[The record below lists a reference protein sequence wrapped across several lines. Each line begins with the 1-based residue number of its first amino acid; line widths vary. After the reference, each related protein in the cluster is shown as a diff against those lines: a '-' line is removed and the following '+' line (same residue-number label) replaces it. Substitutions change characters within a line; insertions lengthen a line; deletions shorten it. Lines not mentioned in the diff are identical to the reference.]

1 MRTSRLFGLAL
12 AMAVTFSAPAFAQTA
27 DHLHEKPINGLELL
41 NEAYELTRRNFY
53 SRRVLEQKGW
63 SKIRDK
69 YVSKAKQASGQEEI
83 HQIISAML
91 GELKTSHL
99 AIVDKDVYWRHLDA
113 EFKNRQVPQ
122 LGFEFVE
129 AEYRQLFVGGMLEG
143 SAADKAGL
151 KTGDKILKI
160 GKYPAIDN
168 ENLREGGHDPGL
180 PGHHGYV
187 LLCDNNEK
195 ISLTI
200 QRTAKSQPEEITI
213 TATPINMIAAI
224 KNSVRVVKHDGYKIG
239 IVHTWHFMST
249 TVSRLVR
256 DAIENKFRNCD
267 GMILD
272 VRGRGGSTM
281 VVSQLLNMFRNRR
294 AIWKKPVVCLTDHG
308 SRSAK
313 EIFSWAWQRDKIGEV
328 VGETTQG
335 ACIGT
340 IFKELKDGSWMLL
353 PRTDVKRLTG
363 GVEIEGVGVKPSI
376 FQKQAPLPFR
386 QGKDTIL
393 DRGLSVLSKKIVARG
408 TMRSKP
414 APKKP
419 GTKLY
424 RQR

>member
-1 MRTSRLFGLAL
+1 MKSSRCLTLAVAFVLAVSAPVAAQTPEHLHDAPLDGLA
-12 AMAVTFSAPAFAQTA
+12 
-27 DHLHEKPINGLELL
+27 LL
-41 NEAYELTRRNFY
+41 NEAWELTRANYY
-53 SRRVLEQKGW
+53 SRKVLEQKGW
-63 SKIRDK
+63 SKIRKK
-69 YVSKAKQASGQEEI
+69 YIAAAKKAKGQEEI
-83 HQIISAML
+83 HQIISKML

-99 AIVDKDVYWRHLDA
+99 AIVDKEVYERHLDA
-113 EFKNRQVPQ
+113 EFKNKLIPQ

-129 AEYRQLFVGGMLEG
+129 AEWRQLFVGGILEG

-160 GKYPAIDN
+160 GKYAAIDH
-168 ENLREGGHDPGL
+168 ENLREAGHDPGL

-187 LLCDNNEK
+187 LLCNKGEK
-195 ISLTI
+195 VTLTI
-200 QRTAKSQPEEITI
+200 QRSAKAQPEEITI
-213 TATPINMIAAI
+213 TAAPINMIKAI
-224 KNSVRVVKHDGYKIG
+224 KNSVRVVDYKGYKLG
-239 IVHTWHFMST
+239 VVHTWHFMST
-249 TVSRLVR
+249 TVSRIVR
-256 DAIENKFRNCD
+256 DAIENEFKNCD

-281 VVSQLLNMFRNRR
+281 VVSQILNMFRGRR

-340 IFKELKDGSWMLL
+340 IFKSLKDGSWMLL
-353 PRTDVKRLTG
+353 PRIDVKRLTR

-376 FQKQAPLPFR
+376 FQGQGPLKFR
-386 QGKDTIL
+386 GGKDLIL
-393 DRGLSVLSKKIVARG
+393 DKGMAVCAKKINAQG

-414 APKKP
+414 APRRK

-424 RQR
+424 RK